1 MKPFGKGF
9 IIGVIF
15 AIILLALIPY
25 FAEGMSPTV
34 AISKMI
40 SKPYK
45 MALFAEMIMVSGV
58 IWGLFVQLFTWIGRK
73 NKQKDETN
81 RLMREYLEKKL
92 REENDK

>member
-9 IIGVIF
+9 IMGIIF
-15 AIILLALIPY
+15 AVILLVLIPY
-25 FAEGMSPTV
+25 FAEGMSPTM

-40 SKPYK
+40 SKPHK
-45 MALFAEMIMVSGV
+45 MALFAEMILVSGV
-58 IWGLFVQLFTWIGRK
+58 IWGLFVQLFAWIGRK
-73 NKQKDETN
+73 NKQNDETN